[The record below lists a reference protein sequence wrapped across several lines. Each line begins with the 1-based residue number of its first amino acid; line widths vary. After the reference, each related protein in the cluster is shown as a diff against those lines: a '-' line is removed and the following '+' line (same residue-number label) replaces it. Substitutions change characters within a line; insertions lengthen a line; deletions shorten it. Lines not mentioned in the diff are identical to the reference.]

1 MKVRKRH
8 HVNCSLSIILGK
20 QINKFSSP
28 WHFKGHAKKK
38 KAEKI
43 PPKTELLTSVISLLI
58 LALAWAVAKRIIVS
72 KVRAVTGIVYKKKNW
87 MKNWMTQHNTVSLL
101 YFVLIERE
109 RKNNV
114 NILLLFNHYLRVS
127 SVLLHHKERVYDYKR
142 GKAKINQNNVSE

>member
-1 MKVRKRH
+1 MKVCKRH

-43 PPKTELLTSVISLLI
+43 PPKAELLTSVISLLI

-127 SVLLHHKERVYDYKR
+127 SVPLHHKERVYDYKR
-142 GKAKINQNNVSE
+142 GKAKINQNNESE

>member
-1 MKVRKRH
+1 MKVCKRH

-20 QINKFSSP
+20 QIYKFSSP

-87 MKNWMTQHNTVSLL
+87 MKNWLTQHNTVSLL

-109 RKNNV
+109 KKYNV

>member
-1 MKVRKRH
+1 M
-8 HVNCSLSIILGK
+8 
-20 QINKFSSP
+20 
-28 WHFKGHAKKK
+28 
-38 KAEKI
+38 I
-43 PPKTELLTSVISLLI
+43 PPKAELLTSVISLLI

-142 GKAKINQNNVSE
+142 GKAKINQNDVSE

>member
-1 MKVRKRH
+1 MKVCKRH

>member
-1 MKVRKRH
+1 MKVCKRH

-28 WHFKGHAKKK
+28 WHLKGHVKKK
-38 KAEKI
+38 KGEMI
-43 PPKTELLTSVISLLI
+43 PPKAELLTSVISLLI

-109 RKNNV
+109 RKNN
-114 NILLLFNHYLRVS
+114 LRVS
-127 SVLLHHKERVYDYKR
+127 PVLLHHKERVYDYKR
-142 GKAKINQNNVSE
+142 GKAKINQTNVSE

>member
-1 MKVRKRH
+1 MKVCKRH

-87 MKNWMTQHNTVSLL
+87 MKNWMTQHNTVFLL

-114 NILLLFNHYLRVS
+114 NILLLFNHYLR
-127 SVLLHHKERVYDYKR
+127 SVQCFCTTRRGFTTINVERQK
-142 GKAKINQNNVSE
+142 

>member
-1 MKVRKRH
+1 MKVCKRH

-28 WHFKGHAKKK
+28 WHFRGHAKKK

-127 SVLLHHKERVYDYKR
+127 PVLLHHKERVYDYKR